1 VAEPVTHP
9 IAIEMPAEG
18 ERHLSFAVGACSFT
32 LARGEQEAWVEGTYT
47 DPTGGSIP
55 PNVDVQGG
63 DARISQRAAFDR
75 VPRLRE
81 APAFDL
87 RLGTSAPY
95 RLTIEGGAMD
105 VRCDLGG
112 LPLTRF
118 EARLGAGQLRF
129 AFDAP
134 NTEPMDLLK
143 VSAGAA
149 DLKLRNLANAN
160 AAELA
165 IDGGAAAFHL
175 DFGGALARD
184 ATARVNTGMA
194 GVDVTVPADIAAR
207 VIAKTTLGAVD
218 ASKAFSREGRDYL
231 TPAAAAGETPV
242 LTIEANVTLG
252 QLELRTS

>member
-1 VAEPVTHP
+1 MAEPTTHQ
-9 IAIEMPAEG
+9 IEIQMPAEG

-32 LARGEQEAWVEGTYT
+32 LARGDQDAWVAGTYT
-47 DPTGGSIP
+47 DPTGSIP
-55 PNVDVQGG
+55 PHVDVRGA

-75 VPRLRE
+75 IPRLRE

-105 VRCDLGG
+105 LRCDLGG

-134 NTEPMDLLK
+134 NTEPMEVLK

-149 DLKLRNLANAN
+149 DLVV
-160 AAELA
+160 
-165 IDGGAAAFHL
+165 DGGAAAFHL

-184 ATARVNTGMA
+184 ATARVNTGVS
-194 GVDVTVPADIAAR
+194 GVDITVPAATAAR
-207 VIAKTTLGAVD
+207 VVAKTTLGAVD
-218 ASKAFSREGRDYL
+218 ASGAFTRQDREYL

-242 LTIEANVTLG
+242 LTVEATVTLG

>member
-1 VAEPVTHP
+1 MAEPTTHQ
-9 IAIEMPAEG
+9 IEIQMPAEG

-32 LARGEQEAWVEGTYT
+32 LARGDQDAWVEGTYT
-47 DPTGGSIP
+47 DPTGSIP
-55 PNVDVQGG
+55 PHVDVRGA

-75 VPRLRE
+75 IPRLRE

-105 VRCDLGG
+105 LRCDLGG

-134 NTEPMDLLK
+134 NTEPMEVLK

-149 DLKLRNLANAN
+149 DLNLRGLANAN
-160 AAELA
+160 AAELVV
-165 IDGGAAAFHL
+165 DGGAAAFHL

-184 ATARVNTGMA
+184 ATARVNTGVS
-194 GVDVTVPADIAAR
+194 GVDITVPAATAAR
-207 VIAKTTLGAVD
+207 VVAKTTLGAVD
-218 ASKAFSREGRDYL
+218 ASGAFTRQDREYL

-242 LTIEANVTLG
+242 LTVEATVTLG

>member
-1 VAEPVTHP
+1 
-9 IAIEMPAEG
+9 MPADV
-18 ERHLSFAVGACSFT
+18 ERHLSFAVGACSFS

-47 DPTGGSIP
+47 DPTGNIP
-55 PNVDVQGG
+55 PHVDVSGG

-87 RLGTSAPY
+87 RLGTTAPY

-105 VRCDLGG
+105 LRCDLGG

-134 NTEPMDLLK
+134 NTEPMELLK

-149 DLKLRNLANAN
+149 DPQLRGLANAN

-175 DFGGALARD
+175 DFGGVLARD
-184 ATARVNTGMA
+184 ATTRVNTGVA
-194 GVDVTVPADIAAR
+194 GVDVTIPADTATR
-207 VIAKTTLGAVD
+207 VVAKTTLGTVD
-218 ASKAFSREGRDYL
+218 ASGAFTRQDDEYV
-231 TPAAAAGETPV
+231 TPAALAGETPV
-242 LTIEANVTLG
+242 LTIEATVTLG

>member
-1 VAEPVTHP
+1 MAEATTHP
-9 IAIEMPAEG
+9 IEIEMPAEG
-18 ERHLSFAVGACSFT
+18 ERHLSFAVGACSFR
-32 LARGEQEAWVEGTYT
+32 LARGEQEAWVKGTYT
-47 DPTGGSIP
+47 DPTGSIP
-55 PNVDVQGG
+55 PQVDVSGR

-75 VPRLRE
+75 IPSLRE
-81 APAFDL
+81 PPAFDL

-134 NTEPMDLLK
+134 NTEPMEVLK

-149 DLKLRNLANAN
+149 DLELRGLANAN

-175 DFGGALARD
+175 DFGGVLARD
-184 ATARVNTGMA
+184 VIARVNTGVA
-194 GVDVTVPADIAAR
+194 GVDVTIPADTAAR
-207 VIAKTTLGAVD
+207 VVAKTTLGAVD
-218 ASKAFSREGRDYL
+218 ASKAFTREGRDYL
-231 TPAAAAGETPV
+231 TAAAVAGETPV
-242 LTIEANVTLG
+242 LTVEATVTLG

>member
-1 VAEPVTHP
+1 MAEGTTHP
-9 IAIEMPAEG
+9 IEIEMPAEG
-18 ERHLSFAVGACSFT
+18 ERQLSFAVGACSFR

-47 DPTGGSIP
+47 DPTGSIP
-55 PNVDVQGG
+55 PQVDVTGG

-75 VPRLRE
+75 IPSLRE
-81 APAFDL
+81 PPAFDL

-134 NTEPMDLLK
+134 NTEPMEVLK

-149 DLKLRNLANAN
+149 DLELRGLANAN

-175 DFGGALARD
+175 DFGGVLARD
-184 ATARVNTGMA
+184 VIARVNTGVA
-194 GVDVTVPADIAAR
+194 GVDVTIPADTAAR
-207 VIAKTTLGAVD
+207 VVAKTTLGAVD
-218 ASKAFSREGRDYL
+218 ASKAFTREGRDYL
-231 TPAAAAGETPV
+231 TAAAVAGETPV
-242 LTIEANVTLG
+242 LTVEATVTLG

>member
-1 VAEPVTHP
+1 VAEPTTHP
-9 IAIEMPAEG
+9 IEIQMPAES
-18 ERHLSFAVGACSFT
+18 ERHLSFAVGACVFK
-32 LARGEQEAWVEGTYT
+32 LARGEHAAWVEGTYT
-47 DPTGGSIP
+47 DPTGSIP
-55 PNVDVQGG
+55 PNVDVSGG

-75 VPRLRE
+75 IPRLRE
-81 APAFDL
+81 PPVFDL

-118 EARLGAGQLRF
+118 EARLGAGQIRF

-134 NTEPMDLLK
+134 NTEPMELLK

-149 DLKLRNLANAN
+149 DLDLRGLANAN

-165 IDGGAAAFHL
+165 VDGGAAAFHL
-175 DFGGALARD
+175 DFGGTLARD
-184 ATARVNTGMA
+184 ARALVNTGVA
-194 GVDVTVPADIAAR
+194 GVDVTVPANLAAR
-207 VIAKTTLGAVD
+207 IVAKTTLGAVNASD
-218 ASKAFSREGRDYL
+218 AYTRQEREYL
-231 TPAAAAGETPV
+231 TPAAVAGKTPL
-242 LTIEANVTLG
+242 LTIEATVTLG